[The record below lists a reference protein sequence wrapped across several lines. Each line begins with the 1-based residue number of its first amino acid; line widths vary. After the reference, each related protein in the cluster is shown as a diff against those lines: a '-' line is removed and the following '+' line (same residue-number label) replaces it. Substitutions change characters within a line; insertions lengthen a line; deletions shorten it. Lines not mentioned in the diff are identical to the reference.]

1 MLKMVL
7 RLGLGPVLVT
17 LGLALAPAL
26 LAAPLEPGARDR
38 VLSAS
43 VQLAVGV
50 RISADGATYPT
61 LDRVTVGSGTVVS
74 PTGPDQLA
82 RRRRGRQSRH
92 AGRLGSRGG
101 GPGRRRDVRAR
112 QVGILRAH
120 HRRQHRRHVGVS
132 REVVEES
139 RLYDFAV
146 LQVTADAYGDRS
158 SPSELDLAYV
168 EIGDSEAV
176 CPADPVY
183 VSATP
188 TPPRARSTTAAA
200 SAGSC
205 SRAASPGPA
214 WITSDAETF
223 YGSSG
228 GAAVDVNGAKL
239 ASRPSARS
247 ATAPPWT
254 ATPQR
259 TTRTASPLASRLR
272 CRCGSTW
279 PAHCSPKRGS
289 SRVAREAQSAA
300 SRPAGILSM
309 R

>member
-74 PTGPDQLA
+74 PTGLILTNWHVVDAAANRGMLDAWEAEAAAQGGDVTYELDRSEFFVLTTEGNTAATLA
-82 RRRRGRQSRH
+82 F
-92 AGRLGSRGG
+92 
-101 GPGRRRDVRAR
+101 RAK
-112 QVGILRAH
+112 
-120 HRRQHRRHVGVS
+120 
-132 REVVEES
+132 VVEES

-146 LQVTADAYGDRS
+146 LQVTADAYGDPLE
-158 SPSELDLAYV
+158 PSEFDLAYV

-176 CPADPVY
+176 RPADPVY
-183 VSATP
+183 VFGYPYPAEGTLQVTSGVVGGFMFQGGI
-188 TPPRARSTTAAA
+188 S
-200 SAGSC
+200 
-205 SRAASPGPA
+205 GPA

-228 GAAVDVNGAKL
+228 GAAVDANGALIGVPTQRAISDCAPLDSDAATDDADCIPIGESL
-239 ASRPSARS
+239 ALLRPVHLARPLL
-247 ATAPPWT
+247 AEAGFPP
-254 ATPQR
+254 
-259 TTRTASPLASRLR
+259 
-272 CRCGSTW
+272 G
-279 PAHCSPKRGS
+279 
-289 SRVAREAQSAA
+289 
-300 SRPAGILSM
+300 
-309 R
+309 